1 MPTWQAHS
9 SPPSSARTGRP
20 GLPRCREAPTRLA
33 SKLSP
38 SPRESARS
46 LRYPEFPPMIDHE
59 QLAEALQR
67 LDAREREVLHLSL
80 RRRVPDSSLGE
91 VLGGDA
97 QDVARRRAAAID
109 RLADDLGVQRG
120 EDLGHMLKALL
131 EQETWE
137 AVDAADAEA
146 EAPASPAEPEL
157 TEPDAEDEAEAEPT
171 EAATETAVV
180 DPPPG
185 NA

>member
-1 MPTWQAHS
+1 
-9 SPPSSARTGRP
+9 
-20 GLPRCREAPTRLA
+20 
-33 SKLSP
+33 
-38 SPRESARS
+38 
-46 LRYPEFPPMIDHE
+46 MIDHQ

-80 RRRVPDSSLGE
+80 RRRVPDASLGE

-109 RLADDLGVQRG
+109 RLAEDLNVQRG

-131 EQETWE
+131 EQETWD

-146 EAPASPAEPEL
+146 VAEGPRPRPRRRSRTASSRR
-157 TEPDAEDEAEAEPT
+157 
-171 EAATETAVV
+171 
-180 DPPPG
+180 
-185 NA
+185 